1 MDYKDKY
8 IKYKTKY
15 LQLQNKNNMIG
26 GGKINFLIIG
36 NIRGSDLEF
45 IPELK
50 KTLKLL
56 NGNVHEYKFKFKNK
70 PFILDD
76 LTFESVSNDIK
87 LFIDKKEL
95 SDCIIICLEES
106 SPYGLFFADMYSE
119 ICKAIICYPLRL
131 NTKESLDRLYY
142 KYVNKNGWKY
152 ISKNYDAIDYFFE
165 INDKRLNELFDKNE
179 ILLKKGQEERNIID
193 LLINLQLRKQ
203 YDKIPKVY
211 KIPTYLFSR
220 LDMDS
225 VSIIKLNF
233 DRKDIADMKGI
244 LSQDDAIYNSMMWNI
259 ARVQYDR
266 ELIELNKENNFLR
279 IHYIVAFETNEDIN
293 LIMDAVKILIL

>member
-15 LQLQNKNNMIG
+15 LKFKNINNQIG
-26 GGKINFLIIG
+26 GAKINFIIIG
-36 NIRGSDLEF
+36 NIRGNDLDF

-50 KTLKLL
+50 RTLKSL
-56 NGNVHEYKFKFKNK
+56 NGHVNEYKFKFKNK
-70 PFILDD
+70 RFILDD
-76 LTFESVSNDIK
+76 LTFESISDDIK

-106 SPYGLFFADMYSE
+106 SPYGLFFADMYPE

-131 NTKESLDRLYY
+131 NTKESLDRLYH
-142 KYVNKNGWKY
+142 KYVEKNGWKF
-152 ISKNYDAIDYFFE
+152 ITENYDPINYFFE
-165 INDKRLNELFDKNE
+165 INDERLNELFDKN
-179 ILLKKGQEERNIID
+179 GEEEKNIID

-203 YDKIPKVY
+203 YNKIPKIF

-225 VSIIKLNF
+225 ISTIKLNF

-244 LSQDDAIYNSMMWNI
+244 LSPDDAIYTSMMWNI
-259 ARVQYDR
+259 ARVQYDK

-279 IHYIVAFETNEDIN
+279 IHYTIAFEINEDVR
-293 LIMDAVKILIL
+293 LICDAVKILTYN

>member
-15 LQLQNKNNMIG
+15 LKLKNIDTNNQIG
-26 GGKINFLIIG
+26 GGKINFIIIG
-36 NIRGSDLEF
+36 NIRGNDLDF

-50 KTLKLL
+50 SKLKSL
-56 NGNVHEYKFKFKNK
+56 NGNVNEFTFTFKNK
-70 PFILDD
+70 RFILDN
-76 LTFESVSNDIK
+76 LTFESISDDIK

-106 SPYGLFFADMYSE
+106 SPYGLFFADMYPE

-131 NTKESLDRLYY
+131 NTKESLDRLYH
-142 KYVNKNGWKY
+142 KYVEKNGWKF
-152 ISKNYDAIDYFFE
+152 ISENYDPNDYFFE
-165 INDKRLNELFDKNE
+165 INDKRLNELFDKNGKE
-179 ILLKKGQEERNIID
+179 EKGIID

-203 YDKIPKVY
+203 YNKIPKVY
-211 KIPTYLFSR
+211 KVPTYLFSR

-225 VSIIKLNF
+225 VSTIKLNF
-233 DRKDIADMKGI
+233 ERKDISEMKCI
-244 LSQDDAIYNSMMWNI
+244 LSPDDAIYTSMMWNI

-279 IHYIVAFETNEDIN
+279 IHYTIAFEINEDVR
-293 LIMDAVKILIL
+293 LICDAVKILIYN